1 MIKIDLWVNK
11 DLTVKLLINT
21 SITRKLD
28 FKRNRHKEKLQIC
41 GGEMR
46 GNCWNRMDLYQHT
59 LS

>member
-1 MIKIDLWVNK
+1 MIEIDLWVNK

-28 FKRNRHKEKLQIC
+28 FKRNRHNKEKLQVW

-46 GNCWNRMDLYQHT
+46 GECCTELIYISTN
-59 LS
+59 

>member
-28 FKRNRHKEKLQIC
+28 FKGNRHNKEKLQIWDA
-41 GGEMR
+41 EMR
-46 GNCWNRMDLYQHT
+46 GKCCIELVFISMH
-59 LS
+59 

>member
-28 FKRNRHKEKLQIC
+28 FKGDRQKEIIEKTADI
-41 GGEMR
+41 E
-46 GNCWNRMDLYQHT
+46 W
-59 LS
+59 

>member
-28 FKRNRHKEKLQIC
+28 FKRNRHKEKTADM
-41 GGEMR
+41 G
-46 GNCWNRMDLYQHT
+46 W
-59 LS
+59 